1 MLVSPTRLVLAPD
14 QLSKTQRLQV
24 RNRGRMPLDVS
35 TKVDR
40 TTRTS
45 TRGEPMNPTSTPG
58 RPHRG
63 HARTAAAAA
72 GLAALLTALAPAL
85 APAAATATA
94 APQASAA
101 VHSPKPGHSPGPSAS
116 PAPSQLPTPVIS
128 AGQGHGRKGHG
139 HPGRTVAAPQAP
151 AASGPQLSIAV
162 TDGRTSVQEGD
173 QLTYTVQLHNIGQHD
188 LRRILLVQTL
198 PAGLRLISATRR
210 PDTRPGSLTWRI
222 SLPAGH
228 TDTFRVTGR
237 VGRTPGQLLRL
248 ATVVCASAGP
258 STRPIV
264 CGAHSDELPAGAV
277 AAAQEGRA
285 AASAA
290 SERTRREVL
299 RPAAAGLVLLLI
311 ISVSWLLIRRRRRIS
326 RMGSQQPGPS

>member
-1 MLVSPTRLVLAPD
+1 MKPIT
-14 QLSKTQRLQV
+14 
-24 RNRGRMPLDVS
+24 
-35 TKVDR
+35 
-40 TTRTS
+40 
-45 TRGEPMNPTSTPG
+45 
-58 RPHRG
+58 
-63 HARTAAAAA
+63 TAAAVA
-72 GLAALLTALAPAL
+72 LTALLIAL
-85 APAAATATA
+85 ATVAGPAGAA
-94 APQASAA
+94 
-101 VHSPKPGHSPGPSAS
+101 PKPGHSPGPSAS
-116 PAPSQLPTPVIS
+116 PGPSQLPTPVIS
-128 AGQGHGRKGHG
+128 VGHEHGHGHRGHG

-173 QLTYTVQLHNIGQHD
+173 QLTYTVQLHNIGRHD
-188 LRRILLVQTL
+188 VRRLRLVQTL

-210 PDTRPGSLTWRI
+210 PATRPGSLTWRI

-228 TDTFRVTGR
+228 TSTFRVTGR
-237 VGRTPGQLLRL
+237 VGHTPGQLLRL
-248 ATVVCASAGP
+248 ATVVCASAGS

-277 AAAQEGRA
+277 AAAQQGRA
-285 AASAA
+285 AATAA

-311 ISVSWLLIRRRRRIS
+311 ISVTWLLIRRRRRRIS

>member
-1 MLVSPTRLVLAPD
+1 
-14 QLSKTQRLQV
+14 
-24 RNRGRMPLDVS
+24 
-35 TKVDR
+35 
-40 TTRTS
+40 
-45 TRGEPMNPTSTPG
+45 MNPTSTPG
-58 RPHRG
+58 RPRRG

-72 GLAALLTALAPAL
+72 VLTALLTALTPAL
-85 APAAATATA
+85 APAVAAAAAT
-94 APQASAA
+94 PQAPAA
-101 VHSPKPGHSPGPSAS
+101 GHAPKPGHSPAPGHSPGPSAS
-116 PAPSQLPTPVIS
+116 PGPSQLPTPVIS
-128 AGQGHGRKGHG
+128 VGHEHGHGHRGHG

-173 QLTYTVQLHNIGQHD
+173 QLTYTVQLHNIGRHD
-188 LRRILLVQTL
+188 VRRLRLVQTL

-210 PDTRPGSLTWRI
+210 PATRPGSLTWRI

-228 TDTFRVTGR
+228 TGTFRVTGR
-237 VGRTPGQLLRL
+237 VGHTPGQLLRL

>member
-1 MLVSPTRLVLAPD
+1 
-14 QLSKTQRLQV
+14 
-24 RNRGRMPLDVS
+24 
-35 TKVDR
+35 
-40 TTRTS
+40 
-45 TRGEPMNPTSTPG
+45 
-58 RPHRG
+58 
-63 HARTAAAAA
+63 
-72 GLAALLTALAPAL
+72 
-85 APAAATATA
+85 
-94 APQASAA
+94 
-101 VHSPKPGHSPGPSAS
+101 
-116 PAPSQLPTPVIS
+116 
-128 AGQGHGRKGHG
+128 
-139 HPGRTVAAPQAP
+139 VAAPQAP

-173 QLTYTVQLHNIGQHD
+173 QLTYTVQLHNIGRHD
-188 LRRILLVQTL
+188 VRRLRLVQTL

-210 PDTRPGSLTWRI
+210 PATRPGSLTWRI

-228 TDTFRVTGR
+228 TSTFRVTGR
-237 VGRTPGQLLRL
+237 VGHTPGQLLRL

-277 AAAQEGRA
+277 AAA
-285 AASAA
+285 A

-311 ISVSWLLIRRRRRIS
+311 ISVTWLLIRRRRRRIS